1 MLDQVSQEWTVG
13 TGASSPLAAQILCDG
28 AKKDSFSANNGV
40 RTQLY
45 RRGQHLF
52 RMGDK
57 VSDLFVIQAGA
68 VKTYTLSETG
78 DQQII
83 DFYLVGDVV
92 GFDAMA
98 KGTSQT
104 TAQALDTTSVVAV
117 RFDDLFKP
125 GVLDDNGKRALFY
138 RLSELRQREQ
148 ELVFQLANK
157 PAMQRFV
164 WFISRL
170 ARQCAEQGFSAEE
183 FTMPMSRTDMANYL
197 GLAVET
203 VCRVISKLR
212 DQNVI
217 EVERRQVHILDL
229 DKLEHLVLA
238 VTASETVH

>member
-1 MLDQVSQEWTVG
+1 MLNQTRTANTSRSEL
-13 TGASSPLAAQILCDG
+13 AHPPLAQVLSESMIQDR
-28 AKKDSFSANNGV
+28 FSANNGK

-52 RMGDK
+52 RMGDTVK
-57 VSDLFVIQAGA
+57 DLYVIQAGA
-68 VKTYTLSETG
+68 VKTYTISETG

-98 KGTSQT
+98 RGTSQT
-104 TAQALDTTSVVAV
+104 TAQALDTTSVVAI
-117 RFDDLFKP
+117 RFDDLFKH
-125 GVLDDNGKRALFY
+125 GVLDDNGKRALLY

-157 PAMQRFV
+157 PAMQRFA

-170 ARQCAEQGFSAEE
+170 SHQCEEQGFSGNE
-183 FTMPMSRTDMANYL
+183 FTIPMSRTDMANYL

-212 DQNVI
+212 EQQVI
-217 EVERRQVHILDL
+217 DVERRQVHILDAER
-229 DKLEHLVLA
+229 LENLVLEA
-238 VTASETVH
+238 ATETIH

>member
-1 MLDQVSQEWTVG
+1 MLNQTRTANTSRSES
-13 TGASSPLAAQILCDG
+13 AHPPLAQVLSESLTQDH
-28 AKKDSFSANNGV
+28 FSANNGK
-40 RTQLY
+40 RSQLY

-52 RMGDK
+52 RMGDAVK
-57 VSDLFVIQAGA
+57 DLYVIQAGA
-68 VKTYTLSETG
+68 VKTYSISETG

-98 KGTSQT
+98 HGTSQT

-117 RFDDLFKP
+117 RFDDLFRH
-125 GVLDDNGKRALFY
+125 GVLDDNGKRALLC

-157 PAMQRFV
+157 PAMQRFA

-170 ARQCAEQGFSAEE
+170 SHQIEEQGFSGDE
-183 FTMPMSRTDMANYL
+183 FTIPMSRTDMANYL

-212 DQNVI
+212 EQQVI
-217 EVERRQVHILDL
+217 DVERRQVHILDAEKL
-229 DKLEHLVLA
+229 DHLMQEA
-238 VTASETVH
+238 ATETLH